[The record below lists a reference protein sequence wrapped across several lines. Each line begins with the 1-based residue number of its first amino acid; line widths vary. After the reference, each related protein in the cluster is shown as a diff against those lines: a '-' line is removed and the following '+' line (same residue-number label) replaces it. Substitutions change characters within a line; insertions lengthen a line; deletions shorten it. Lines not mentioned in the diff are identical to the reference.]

1 MGILQR
7 FNDIM
12 RSNINALLDKCED
25 PAKMVDQMLL
35 DLRRDL
41 ADVKNETA
49 GVMADAANA
58 KRQLDQCDETIDRYD
73 KAARAALK
81 QGNEGDARELLSKKQ
96 QYEETRTSLYNAWQ
110 LADANATKMRE
121 LHDKLVSDISSLEA
135 RKSAIKA
142 KVAAAKAQ
150 EHVNDIT
157 SGGDRARSSMEA
169 FDRMEAKADRMLDA
183 AQAKADLNAGVNSTS
198 ELADKYLKGA
208 DSPSVDDELA
218 KMKAEMGLE

>member
-7 FNDIM
+7 FGDIM
-12 RSNINALLDKCED
+12 RSNINAILDRCED

-35 DLRRDL
+35 DLREDL
-41 ADVKNETA
+41 AEVKTETA
-49 GVMADAANA
+49 GVMADARGA
-58 KRQLDQCDETIDRYD
+58 KRRLDDCDETIARYG
-73 KAARAALK
+73 KAARAALTA
-81 QGNEGDARELLSKKQ
+81 GNEADARELLAKKQ
-96 QYEETRTSLYNAWQ
+96 QYEQTRESLAAAYE
-110 LADANATKMRE
+110 LAESNATKMRQ
-121 LHDKLVSDISSLEA
+121 LHDKLVSDIGGLEA
-135 RKSAIKA
+135 RRGAIKA

-150 EHVNDIT
+150 EHVNAVM

-183 AQAKADLNAGVNSTS
+183 AEAKAALNESASSVD

-218 KMKAEMGLE
+218 RLKAEMGL